1 MTFLIRNG
9 RKFLNKLRTASTGKY
24 RGLSETARSG
34 KNRPALLAGNV
45 KQLQEIR
52 LNEDL
57 LLKI

>member
-24 RGLSETARSG
+24 GGLLETARG
-34 KNRPALLAGNV
+34 EKKRQALLAGNV

>member
-1 MTFLIRNG
+1 MPVKRFCCYTEHTINNQAIIITTVVRG
-9 RKFLNKLRTASTGKY
+9 GKY
-24 RGLSETARSG
+24 RR
-34 KNRPALLAGNV
+34 ALHAGNV

>member
-1 MTFLIRNG
+1 MRIYERVRARMCPQKTQP
-9 RKFLNKLRTASTGKY
+9 LNRRLV
-24 RGLSETARSG
+24 RGG
-34 KNRPALLAGNV
+34 KNRRAMLAGNV